1 MTFIYLKL
9 HFLFSKKPNGTL
21 EIRLTAT
28 GLCIFDLQITLPR
41 VEARFCQILKNN
53 RTILIFS
60 FYPNIRNPVRLSA
73 RERDRYPKNYFC
85 DRINLQNATAGPETV
100 NVYAVRKH
108 KLPVVGVSS
117 GEDTNGRVCVRA
129 SECGRLA
136 TASYADSV

>member
-9 HFLFSKKPNGTL
+9 FFSFSKKPSGTS
-21 EIRLTAT
+21 EIPLTAT
-28 GLCIFDLQITLPR
+28 SLCIFDLQITFPR
-41 VEARFCQILKNN
+41 VEASFCQILENN

-60 FYPNIRNPVRLSA
+60 FHLNIRNPVWLSA

-129 SECGRLA
+129 RECGRLA